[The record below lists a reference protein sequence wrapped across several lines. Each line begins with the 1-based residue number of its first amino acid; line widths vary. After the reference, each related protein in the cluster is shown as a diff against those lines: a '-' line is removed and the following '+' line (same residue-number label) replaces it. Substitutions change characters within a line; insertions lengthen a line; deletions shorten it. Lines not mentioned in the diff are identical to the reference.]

1 MSSHQLAAES
11 YRIMWLFVFF
21 DLPVTSDRQRK
32 RATRFR
38 KNLLDDGFSMMQFSV
53 YIRHCA
59 SKENAT
65 VHINRIR
72 KLIPPE
78 GHVSIV
84 SITDKQFGNILNV
97 RGATKEDPPPAP
109 AQLEMF

>member
-1 MSSHQLAAES
+1 MSSQQLAAES

-21 DLPVTSDRQRK
+21 DLPVTCVKQRK
-32 RATRFR
+32 RATKFR
-38 KNLLDDGFSMMQFSV
+38 KDLMDDGFTMMQFSV

-72 KLIPPE
+72 KVIPPE

-97 RGATKEDPPPAP
+97 RGATKEKPPTAP